1 MPSLSFRVRSVT
13 ATGAPDPQWWVVYY
27 TDEHS
32 PDTTQPFIEPQAER
46 MFLGETC
53 MPACHPL
60 FQFETALKQPNWY
73 ACPESDHYWGDYFDV
88 ARAGARQ
95 LWKLVG
101 RVGVYEFG
109 RCATVHNCDELHPAR
124 RRLEMV
130 TGDSRLLIG
139 LLVIPA

>member
-32 PDTTQPFIEPQAER
+32 PDPTQPFIEPQAER

-60 FQFETALKQPNWY
+60 FQFETALAPPNWY

-88 ARAGARQ
+88 TQVRDSSGNWWAVSAFTSSVGAPP
-95 LWKLVG
+95 
-101 RVGVYEFG
+101 
-109 RCATVHNCDELHPAR
+109 CTTATSYIQHVAA
-124 RRLEMV
+124 
-130 TGDSRLLIG
+130 SKW
-139 LLVIPA
+139 